1 MKRLSCFMLALILT
15 LGLAACGG
23 NGGGGDS
30 GSPAAKVLSAGETV
44 PMEELTPK
52 SSGKKLGWQTEAPE
66 EGEEIAVVTM
76 QSGQVFK
83 IRFFPN
89 EAPKAVYNFKKH
101 AMDGYFDGMA
111 MHRVIANFMIQG
123 GSPDGTG
130 TDGES
135 VWGKDFE
142 DEFDKSLVNIDGALS
157 MANAGP
163 ATNGSQFFI
172 NCTGTPASSEM
183 WSYYESQYE
192 QFMELYKENKEA
204 FDANPNAK
212 TLDTSKITDEYKKLY
227 EQYGG
232 NMHLDGAYSTNST
245 GHTVFGQVFEGMDGV
260 YELSK
265 VKTDENDKPIED
277 MVIESVKIEKYD
289 GGAPGEVQS
298 KAGD

>member
-1 MKRLSCFMLALILT
+1 MKKTSCLLLAFILILC
-15 LGLAACGG
+15 LAACGEK
-23 NGGGGDS
+23 GGAS
-30 GSPAAKVLSAGETV
+30 GSPAAAVLGTEDKLV

-52 SSGKKLGWQTEAPE
+52 SSNKKPGWQTEAPE
-66 EGEEIAVVTM
+66 AGEEIAVVTM
-76 QSGQVFK
+76 ESGEVFK

-89 EAPKAVYNFKKH
+89 EAPKAVYNFKLH
-101 AMDGYFDGMA
+101 AIKGYFDGMA
-111 MHRVIANFMIQG
+111 LHRVIANFMIQG
-123 GSPDGTG
+123 GSPNGTG

-135 VWGKDFE
+135 VWGQDFE
-142 DEFDKSLVNIDGALS
+142 DEFDKSLLNIDGALS

-172 NCTGTPASSEM
+172 NCTGTPATSEM
-183 WSYYESQYE
+183 WTYYESQYE

-227 EQYGG
+227 EEHGG

-265 VKTDENDKPIED
+265 AKTDENDKPVTD
-277 MVIESVKIEKYD
+277 MVIESVKIEAYQ
-289 GGAPGEVQS
+289 P
-298 KAGD
+298 

>member
-1 MKRLSCFMLALILT
+1 MKRSSCLLLALILA
-15 LGLAACGG
+15 LCLSACGEK
-23 NGGGGDS
+23 GGAS
-30 GSPAAKVLSAGETV
+30 GSPAAAVLGTEDKLV

-52 SSGKKLGWQTEAPE
+52 SSGKKPGWQTEAPG

-101 AMDGYFDGMA
+101 ALDGYFDGMA
-111 MHRVIANFMIQG
+111 LHRVIASFMIQG
-123 GSPDGTG
+123 GSPNGTG

-135 VWGKDFE
+135 VWGKDFG

-172 NCTGTPASSEM
+172 NCTGTPASSEV
-183 WSYYESQYE
+183 WAYYESQYE
-192 QFMELYKENKEA
+192 QFKEYYKANKEA
-204 FDANPNAK
+204 VDANPNAK
-212 TLDTSKITDEYKKLY
+212 TLDTSKVTDEYKKLY
-227 EQYGG
+227 EEHGG
-232 NMHLDGAYSTNST
+232 NMHLDGAYSTNGT
-245 GHTVFGQVFEGMDGV
+245 GHTVFGQVFEGMEGV

-277 MVIESVKIEKYD
+277 MVIESVKIEQYQ
-289 GGAPGEVQS
+289 P
-298 KAGD
+298 